1 VARNTNTVTGI
12 VELDGISKAYGATR
26 AVSDLSFSVESGEFF
41 SILGPSGCGKTTTLR
56 MIAGLETPTTGTCWI
71 AGEDMTD
78 VRPYDRDVGYVFQDY
93 ALFPH
98 KSVGENVGF
107 GLKMRGVGAEQR
119 DQQVAEALDL
129 VDLQG
134 FADRPPSELSGGQ
147 QQRVALA
154 RSLVT
159 DPEVLLL
166 DEPLANLDLQLRKQ
180 MRRELK
186 RIQSEF
192 ETTFVYVTHDQEE
205 ALSMSDRVL
214 VMRDGTAQQLGRPTE
229 LYRQPATEFV
239 ADFLGEI
246 NRFHLTVNTVD
257 EAIEL
262 VFSRDELPS
271 MSISRSAL
279 RAEMSVGDRVT
290 GTVRPER
297 MSLSPGSATSHTL
310 TGEVKDIT
318 FLGSNLRL
326 LLDAGGTGTG
336 ILADIVGT
344 EENDIDVGETVTIG
358 FDPDAVAVLAEQT
371 EVASR

>member
-119 DQQVAEALDL
+119 DQQVAEALEL
-129 VDLQG
+129 VDLEG
-134 FADRPPSELSGGQ
+134 FTDRPPGELSGGQ

-166 DEPLANLDLQLRKQ
+166 DEPLASLDLQLRKQ

-246 NRFHLTVNTVD
+246 NRFSLTVAAMD
-257 EAIEL
+257 EAVEL
-262 VFSRDELPS
+262 AFSRDELPS
-271 MSISRSAL
+271 MTVPRSAL
-279 RAEMSVGDRVT
+279 RAEVGVGDRVT

-297 MSLSPGSATSHTL
+297 MSLSPSSAFSHTL
-310 TGEVKDIT
+310 TGEVTEIT
-318 FLGSNLRL
+318 FLGSSLRL
-326 LLDAGGTGTG
+326 MLDAGGTE
-336 ILADIVGT
+336 ILADVVGPP
-344 EENDIDVGETVTIG
+344 ENGIDVGETVTIG